1 MNENKLLAVMGSS
14 GAGKTTTSIKLAMEL
29 SRKKKNTVIVFCD
42 PFTPV
47 LPFVLPA
54 GVVCEVS
61 LGELL
66 TCPILTQEDILTACI
81 PLESSEYT
89 SVLGYKAGES
99 LMTYP
104 KITREKAVDFLV
116 MLRHLADFVIV
127 DCAGVFEA
135 DAASIVAIEV
145 ADAVLRLGT
154 ANLNGI
160 SYYQTHEPMLADSRF
175 KQAAHQMALSNVK
188 PGQEWEAVAQQYRGV
203 QYILPYSAEL
213 ERQYDE
219 VSLFEALNK
228 KESLPYIAE
237 IKKMAAGIFGIPC
250 EPVKTP
256 VSAPKKVPDRETKN
270 STPKK
275 KPGLSLKLPFG
286 RHKGEF

>member
-1 MNENKLLAVMGSS
+1 MMNENKLLAVMGSG
-14 GAGKTTTSIKLAMEL
+14 GAGKTTTSIKLAVEL
-29 SRKKKNTVIVFCD
+29 SRKKSNVVVVFCD

-47 LPFVLPA
+47 PPFVLPA
-54 GVVCEVS
+54 GAICGVS

-66 TCPILTQEDILTACI
+66 TSASLTQENILTACI
-81 PLESSEYT
+81 PVESSEYI

-104 KITREKAVDFLV
+104 KITREKAVDFFV

-145 ADAVLRLGT
+145 ADMVLRLGT

-160 SYYQTHEPMLADSRF
+160 SYYQTHEPLLADSRF
-175 KQAAHQMALSNVK
+175 KSAAHLKALSNVK
-188 PGQEWEAVAQQYRGV
+188 SGQEWEAVAQQYRGV
-203 QYILPYSAEL
+203 QYVLPHSPEL

-219 VSLFEALNK
+219 VALFKSLNK

-237 IKKMAAGIFGIPC
+237 IKKMTASIFGVSC
-250 EPVKTP
+250 EPVK
-256 VSAPKKVPDRETKN
+256 VVEASSKKAPDKE
-270 STPKK
+270 KK
-275 KPGLSLKLPFG
+275 KHSLSLKLLFG